1 MRIKSY
7 GRIAA
12 AVAVGWI
19 FAQTLSARAA
29 SSVTVTSPNG
39 KVAVTFEIRSNPQPY
54 RVGSRPYYRVAYQG
68 VPVLADSPLGI
79 GFKGA
84 PALDHDFEVT
94 SVRRQSRD
102 AAWNWA
108 FGAESR
114 IRNHYNQ
121 VTVSLRELQPPHRR
135 LEITLRAY
143 DAGVAFRYFLPGQP
157 ALDKFTIANEET
169 GFYFA
174 RPATAF
180 ALDLGRFNSNYESEF
195 HRIKLNEILPESV
208 IGLPLTA
215 HLNGGPWVA
224 LLEADLTDYAGL
236 YVGGAPGVANGLEAR
251 LSPLPNHL
259 DEAVVGETPEATPW
273 RIVLIS
279 PRAGGLIE
287 SSEPMVLNLSA
298 PTAIGDS
305 SWIHPGKASWDW
317 WSGDYASGVRFKPG
331 MNTQTM
337 EHYIDFAAR
346 AHLPYMLVDAGWSP
360 AVEGA
365 CSNLAPGSSQVPSR
379 GWCVH
384 NDITRWVPQVDIPAI
399 LQYAK
404 QRKVKVLLWIHW
416 TAAAAQMDQAFPLYE
431 KWGVAGVKVDF
442 MDNVPDDQSTVNL
455 YQKLV
460 STAARYHLI
469 IDIHGAYKPTGLRRT
484 YPNLL
489 TREGVMGL
497 EYDKWS
503 YRETPEHDVT
513 LPFTRML
520 AGPMDYTPGCFNNAT
535 RAAFRPRAVRP
546 MCQGTRASQLAMYV
560 VYLSPLEMLADYPE
574 DYIGQPGFQFLEKVP
589 TVWDETRVLNG
600 EPARYVTVA
609 RRSGKDWY
617 LGSMTNWRPRHLEV
631 PLSFLGPGQYNATIF
646 ADGPNANQD
655 AKSLSIRKEMLTAGD
670 TLRLRLASGG
680 GAAAILAPRQ

>member
-1 MRIKSY
+1 VRTGY
-7 GRIAA
+7 FWRVLLAN
-12 AVAVGWI
+12 VLVGI
-19 FAQTLSARAA
+19 VARASA
-29 SSVTVTSPNG
+29 VRADNSTAVSSPNG
-39 KVAVTFEIRSNPQPY
+39 KVEIRFIIRADPQPY
-54 RVGSRPYYRVAYQG
+54 PPGERAYYSVSYQG
-68 VPVLADSPLGI
+68 VPILADSPLGI
-79 GFKGA
+79 EFKNA
-84 PALDHDFEVT
+84 PPLDHDFEIAGT
-94 SVRRQSRD
+94 RRQSADRT
-102 AAWNWA
+102 WNWA

-121 VTVSLRELQPPHRR
+121 LTIRLRELQPPHRR
-135 LEITLRAY
+135 LEVILRAY
-143 DAGVAFRYFLPGQP
+143 NTGVAFRYVLPQQP
-157 ALDKFTIANEET
+157 ALDKFVIANEET

-195 HRIKLNEILPESV
+195 VHIKLDDVLPESV

-215 HLNGGPWVA
+215 HLDGGPWVA

-236 YVGGAPGVANGLEAR
+236 YVAGAHGVPNGLQAK

-259 DEAVVGETPEATPW
+259 DEAVRGQTPRTTPW
-273 RIVLIS
+273 RVVLIS
-279 PRAGGLIE
+279 PQAGGLIE

-298 PTAIGDS
+298 PTAIADT

-317 WSGDYASGVRFKPG
+317 WSGDYASGVSFKPG
-331 MNTQTM
+331 MNTATM
-337 EHYIDFAAR
+337 EHYIDFSAR

-360 AVEGA
+360 VIDGV
-365 CSNLAPGSSQVPSR
+365 CSTIKAGSSEAPRS

-384 NDITRWVPQVDIPAI
+384 NDITHWVPQVDIPAI
-399 LQYAK
+399 LKYAK
-404 QRKVKVLLWIHW
+404 QRNVKVLLWIHW

-442 MDNVPDDQSTVNL
+442 MDDVPDDQATVNL

-460 STAARYHLI
+460 TTAARYHLL

-503 YRETPEHDVT
+503 SRETPEHDVT

-535 RAAFRPRAVRP
+535 RTGFRPRAVRP

-589 TVWDETRVLNG
+589 TVWDATRVLNG
-600 EPARYVTVA
+600 EPARYVTIA
-609 RRSGKDWY
+609 RRSHKTWY
-617 LGSMTNWRPRHLEV
+617 LGSMTNWHARDLEV
-631 PLSFLGPGQYNATIF
+631 PLSFLGQGQYQAEIF
-646 ADGPNANQD
+646 ADGPDADRD
-655 AKSLSIRKEMLTAGD
+655 AKSLSIRKETVTSGE
-670 TLRLRLASGG
+670 TLHLRMAAGG
-680 GAAAILAPRQ
+680 GAAAIFTPLR